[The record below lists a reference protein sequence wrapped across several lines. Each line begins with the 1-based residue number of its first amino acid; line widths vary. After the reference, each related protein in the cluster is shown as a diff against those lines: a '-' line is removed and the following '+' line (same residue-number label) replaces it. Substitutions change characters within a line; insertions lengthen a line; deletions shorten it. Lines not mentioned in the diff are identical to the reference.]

1 MIYIYYINLINI
13 DFDKI
18 NKLIEKLIYIGYKG
32 TKLNNISFCPY
43 LIIHKDFENTDYI
56 FENINE
62 GYLNLLKNN
71 KLVIIKELN
80 NIEVFISKSIEI
92 KNNNLNNLN
101 KLF

>member
-71 KLVIIKELN
+71 KLVIIKELH
-80 NIEVFISKSIEI
+80 NIEDFISKSIEI
-92 KNNNLNNLN
+92 KNNNLN

>member
-1 MIYIYYINLINI
+1 MELVLPLLV
-13 DFDKI
+13 
-18 NKLIEKLIYIGYKG
+18 KLIQL
-32 TKLNNISFCPY
+32 
-43 LIIHKDFENTDYI
+43 YI

-80 NIEVFISKSIEI
+80 NIEDFISKSIEI
-92 KNNNLNNLN
+92 KNNNLN